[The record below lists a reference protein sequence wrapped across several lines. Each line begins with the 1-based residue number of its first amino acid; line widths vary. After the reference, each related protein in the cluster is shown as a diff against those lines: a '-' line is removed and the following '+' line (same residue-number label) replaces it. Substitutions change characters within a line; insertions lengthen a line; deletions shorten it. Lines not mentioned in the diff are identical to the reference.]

1 MTTPAVAGTFTIRSG
16 QVLVVPATLNKPDG
30 TPLVLTGAVV
40 AFQMFP
46 SAGGNP
52 LVNAAAT
59 ILNPLTGAVV
69 YTGTAADTA
78 AAGEFVAYFVVTFPG
93 VVPVAYPADGI
104 TIAIYPAIGALTGPQ
119 VGPCFPWTTPDAV
132 RGAVAGID
140 PLADLTE
147 WIEAASE
154 VLYALT
160 GRQFKGLCRATI
172 RPGHEGC
179 SCGGHCSAHAFG
191 WPFLGGFGL
200 YGGGGYYGSYG
211 VGTMYRGQEGPRNL
225 LLCASEIDLGHEA
238 RSVESIKI
246 DGIEIDPATW
256 RLDPLG
262 KLVRQP
268 DASGNRLV
276 WPCCQRVDLPSGSV
290 GTFEVRYL
298 YGLDPPASVVM
309 AVNVLAGQFWL
320 GSNPGSAGQCKLPA
334 HVQTMTRQGV
344 TATFITDVSVILE
357 KGYTG
362 LPVVDQVIAAFNPNH
377 LTRRARV
384 ISIDVEPHRRMT
396 P

>member
-1 MTTPAVAGTFTIRSG
+1 MATASARVGD
-16 QVLVVPATLNKPDG
+16 VLVVSSVLGVNLAG
-30 TPLVLTGAVV
+30 TTV

-46 SAGGNP
+46 PAGGAP
-52 LVNAAAT
+52 LVSGPAAITNA
-59 ILNPLTGAVV
+59 PTGAVT
-69 YTGTAADTA
+69 YTGTTADTA
-78 AAGEFVAYFVVTFPG
+78 VSGEFQGYFVVTAAG
-93 VVPVAYPADGI
+93 VKTDYPFGGI
-104 TIAIYPAIGALTGPQ
+104 TVTIYPVIGALTGPQ
-119 VGPCFPWTTPDAV
+119 VGPCFPWTTDA
-132 RGAVAGID
+132 AVKAAVSGID
-140 PLADLTE
+140 AAADLTE

-179 SCGGHCSAHAFG
+179 SCGGRCSAHAWG
-191 WPFLGGFGL
+191 WPFSGGFGL
-200 YGGGGYYGSYG
+200 YGSGWYGGYGAWPIG
-211 VGTMYRGQEGPRNL
+211 MEGPRNTL
-225 LLCASEIDLGHEA
+225 ICASEIDLGHEA

-246 DGIEIDPATW
+246 DGVEIDPATW

-268 DASGNRLV
+268 DSSGNRLV
-276 WPCCQRVDLPSGSV
+276 WPCCQRVDLPSGRP
-290 GTFEVRYL
+290 GTFEIRYL

-320 GSNPGSAGQCKLPA
+320 ASNGSGQCKLPQ

-344 TATFITDVSVILE
+344 TATFITDTSVFLA
-357 KGYTG
+357 KGFTG
-362 LPVVDQVIAAFNPNH
+362 LSVVDQVIAAFNPAH
-377 LTRRARV
+377 VQRRARV
-384 ISIDVEPHRRMT
+384 ISIDVEPHRRMS

>member
-1 MTTPAVAGTFTIRSG
+1 MTTPSIASTVYARTGD
-16 QVLVVPATLNKPDG
+16 VLVVPSTTLAHADG
-30 TPLVLTGAVV
+30 SAVNLTGATVT
-40 AFQMFP
+40 FQMFP
-46 SAGGNP
+46 TPGGTA

-59 ILNPLTGAVV
+59 VLNIGGGIVTYLGTTG
-69 YTGTAADTA
+69 DTA
-78 AAGEFVAYFVVTFPG
+78 LSGSFTGYFVVTAASG
-93 VVPVAYPADGI
+93 STAYPSDGI
-104 TIAIYPAIGALTGPQ
+104 DVVIYPAIGALTGPQ
-119 VGPCFPWTTPDAV
+119 VGPCFPWTTADAV

-140 PLADLTE
+140 PAADLTE

-179 SCGGHCSAHAFG
+179 SCGGHCSAHAWG
-191 WPFLGGFGL
+191 WPFSGGFGL
-200 YGGGGYYGSYG
+200 YGSGWYGGYGAWPTG
-211 VGTMYRGQEGPRNL
+211 MEGPRNL

-246 DGIEIDPATW
+246 DGAEIDPTTW

-268 DASGNRLV
+268 NASGNRLV

-290 GTFEVRYL
+290 GTFEIRYL
-298 YGLDPPASVVM
+298 YGQDPPASVVM

-320 GSNPGSAGQCKLPA
+320 ASNGSGQCKLPQ

-344 TATFITDVSVILE
+344 TATFITDTSVFLS
-357 KGYTG
+357 KGFTG
-362 LPVVDQVIAAFNPNH
+362 LSVVDQVIAAFNPNH
-377 LTRRARV
+377 LTRRARA

>member
-1 MTTPAVAGTFTIRSG
+1 MTTPAIASTISVRSG
-16 QVLVVPATLNKPDG
+16 DILAIPAVLANPDG
-30 TPLVLTGAVV
+30 SVLNLTGKTV
-40 AFQMFP
+40 AFQMYP
-46 SAGGNP
+46 KAGGTLIVNGAAAIT
-52 LVNAAAT
+52 NAAG
-59 ILNPLTGAVV
+59 GAVT

-78 AAGEFVAYFVVTFPG
+78 LAGQFTGYFMVTTPGAA
-93 VVPVAYPADGI
+93 PVAYPADGV
-104 TIAIYPAIGALTGPQ
+104 TVAIYPVVGALAGPG
-119 VGPCFPWTTPDAV
+119 VGPCFPWTTADAV

-147 WIEAASE
+147 WIEAADE

-172 RPGHEGC
+172 RPGHESC
-179 SCGGHCSAHAFG
+179 SCGGACAAHAFG
-191 WPFLGGFGL
+191 WPFSGGYGL
-200 YGGGGYYGSYG
+200 YGSGWYGGSWLG
-211 VGTMYRGQEGPRNL
+211 GQEGPRNAL
-225 LLCASEIDLGHEA
+225 ICASEIDLGHEA
-238 RSVESIKI
+238 RLVESIKI
-246 DGIEIDPATW
+246 DGAEIDPTTW

-268 DASGNRLV
+268 DASGNRLC
-276 WPCCQRVDLPSGSV
+276 WPCCQRVDLPSGQP
-290 GTFEVRYL
+290 GTFEIRYL
-298 YGLDPPASVVM
+298 YGQDPPASVVM

-377 LTRRARV
+377 LTRRGRV